1 MKTALHELAQQQIV
15 EACNQLGMQA
25 QMEYVGDGWRADV
38 FVLNGGKK
46 YAFEIQVTPQSLK
59 KTQERQEKY
68 IKDGIIGCWLF
79 EKEPSRQ
86 RLELEDLPIFRLI
99 QEGGSLSVSLKG
111 RKTLPLD
118 IFVKDFITE
127 KIRFCHTLR
136 PLQRVNVVFVEK
148 PCWKC
153 GAKNHFFFVAPFVSA
168 CNAKIH
174 FQEAMWTS
182 KKFTFRPEILKKI
195 EEYASSEEGKYLKLA
210 TIKERFSSEIG
221 ESYMSF
227 GCSCCD
233 SIFGDFYIQNN
244 IMDAWYGDGVAGT
257 YSFDVDFDLNM
268 KLDVPHWCH
277 PDDHPFCDE

>member
-38 FVLNGGKK
+38 LVQNGGKK

-86 RLELEDLPIFRLI
+86 RLEREDLPIFRII
-99 QEGGSLSVSLKG
+99 QEGGLLSVSLKE

-127 KIRFCHTLR
+127 KIRFCNTLR

-153 GAKNHFFFVAPFVSA
+153 GTKNHFFFVAPFVSA

-182 KKFTFRPEILKKI
+182 EKFTFRPEILKKI

-210 TIKERFSSEIG
+210 TIKERYSSVVG
-221 ESYMSF
+221 KPYMSF

-233 SIFGDFYIQNN
+233 IIFGDFHIHDN
-244 IMDAWYGDGVAGT
+244 IMEAWYGDGVAGT

-277 PDDHPFCDE
+277 PGDHPFCDE